1 MTWIYAALL
10 VLPLAVLAY
19 WLAVPLKWRPAYLLA
34 LSMVFAGI
42 FSVPYLLYFL
52 LNIVIAFFAAQAVR
66 KKDEKTPWI
75 LRATLVW
82 LIGNLCFFK
91 YTNKVLGALS
101 AAVTQWFDG
110 PSISLPTIA
119 LPLGI
124 SYVTFRLIHYVVEC
138 YRNKCPRGSF
148 TQLGAYVLF
157 FPTFLAGPVDRFPR
171 VHPQMQEQPK
181 EVLPEINQ
189 GLLRMGIGIVR
200 KFVVADTLARYVLP
214 VLNAPESH
222 SRWILVLAIY
232 GLAIRIYMDFAGY
245 TDMALGV
252 SRLFGYKIME
262 NFNKPFLQK
271 NIAMFW
277 RSWHISVYSW
287 IRDYFFFPLFG
298 YKASQAKIYLGVFAA
313 MMVFMLWHDL
323 TWNWFA
329 LGVYHGLGLIVWQV
343 FQEMKRTR
351 PHLRNFLAR
360 PFVTPLSIALTFT
373 FVTFGFVI
381 FSFDI
386 RHVARIVD
394 RLF

>member
-1 MTWIYAALL
+1 MTWTHAALL
-10 VLPLAVLAY
+10 LLPLAVLAY
-19 WLAVPLKWRPAYLLA
+19 WLAVPLKWRPAYMLA
-34 LSMVFAGI
+34 LSMVLAGF

-52 LNIVIAFFAAQAVR
+52 LNITLVFFAAQAVR
-66 KKDEKTPWI
+66 RRDERTRWI
-75 LRATLVW
+75 LGAMLVW
-82 LIGNLCFFK
+82 LVGNLCFFK
-91 YTNKVLGALS
+91 YTNKLLGALLDVGTWWLQTPD
-101 AAVTQWFDG
+101 VT
-110 PSISLPTIA
+110 LPKIA

-124 SYVTFRLIHYVVEC
+124 SYITFRLIHYLVES
-138 YRNKCPRGSF
+138 YRNKCPQGSF
-148 TQLGAYVLF
+148 AELGAYTLF

-171 VHPQMQEQPK
+171 VHPQMRAQPA

-189 GLLRMGIGIVR
+189 GLLRLGVGIVR

-214 VLNAPESH
+214 VLNAPEDH
-222 SRWILVLAIY
+222 GRWIVILAIY

-252 SRLFGYKIME
+252 SRLFGYRIME
-262 NFNKPFLQK
+262 NFNKPFLQR

-298 YKASQAKIYLGVFAA
+298 YKASQAKIYLGIFTA

-329 LGVYHGLGLIVWQV
+329 LGVYHGLGLIAWQA
-343 FQEMKRTR
+343 FQELKR
-351 PHLRNFLAR
+351 AR
-360 PFVTPLSIALTFT
+360 PALRKLMDRPYLTPLSIALTFT

-386 RHVARIVD
+386 GQVVRIMRRV
-394 RLF
+394 F